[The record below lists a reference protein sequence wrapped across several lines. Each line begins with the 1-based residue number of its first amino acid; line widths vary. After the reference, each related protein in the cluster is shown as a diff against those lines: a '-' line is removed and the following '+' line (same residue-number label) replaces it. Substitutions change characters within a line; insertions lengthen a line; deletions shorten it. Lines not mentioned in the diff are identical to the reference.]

1 MIGVISKEMIGN
13 LIILCVIVIERANHY
28 LLTMSGRFAPWKS
41 PHVST
46 HSLVCTQ
53 PSSSSE
59 RELQA
64 DPNLLAIDGINQTPI
79 QNLLAVSKTTK
90 ELVLH
95 WKNESGVDIS
105 SEVKMP
111 QYEIFKVIPAK
122 CQETLLG
129 TGE

>member
-1 MIGVISKEMIGN
+1 MEIASCKYTFVRLHSDLELLRARRAGGPKPIGN
-13 LIILCVIVIERANHY
+13 R
-28 LLTMSGRFAPWKS
+28 SR
-41 PHVST
+41 
-46 HSLVCTQ
+46 
-53 PSSSSE
+53 
-59 RELQA
+59 
-64 DPNLLAIDGINQTPI
+64 DGINQTPI

-122 CQETLLG
+122 CQETLHI
-129 TGE
+129 GELPRLANPSYRVTAYQS

>member
-1 MIGVISKEMIGN
+1 MELSNFPLDTQVCTMEIASCKYAFVRLHSALVEVLLQKG
-13 LIILCVIVIERANHY
+13 ERRQQADQ
-28 LLTMSGRFAPWKS
+28 
-41 PHVST
+41 
-46 HSLVCTQ
+46 SLV
-53 PSSSSE
+53 
-59 RELQA
+59 A
-64 DPNLLAIDGINQTPI
+64 VAIAGINQTPI

-122 CQETLLG
+122 CQETLHI
-129 TGE
+129 GE